1 MLKRTISNTE
11 WNWPKA
17 FDQSIPVRFSLL
29 KQLVVTDPCQSKAIK
44 SKPIGNKLL
53 MLSWISDSVVLSL
66 CRYLDLYLLGACT
79 HVHGFVSRFVSKSLS
94 VCVLVSVCTCVYM
107 RSLSVTGKNSDSTFV
122 RKMKVILVRWEE
134 ATSHDII
141 LS

>member
-11 WNWPKA
+11 WNLSKA
-17 FDQSIPVRFSLL
+17 FDQSVPAPFSLL

-53 MLSWISDSVVLSL
+53 LLNWISDSVSVVLSL

-79 HVHGFVSRFVSKSLS
+79 HVHGFVPRFVSKSLF
-94 VCVLVSVCTCVYM
+94 VCDLVSVCTCVYI
-107 RSLSVTGKNSDSTFV
+107 RSWSVTGKNSDFTFV
-122 RKMKVILVRWEE
+122 THIIRKEK
-134 ATSHDII
+134 
-141 LS
+141 